1 MNDNDKQAE
10 RRDYEEMVN
19 RATARADEMGRHLN
33 NVGQK
38 EACITMV
45 ILMYGFIRGLT
56 PDVMQALQAIDGLAS
71 DCKRYLMIRAAI
83 HGDVTT
89 KESEPPAQ
97 PN

>member
-10 RRDYEEMVN
+10 RLAYEEMVG
-19 RATARADEMGRHLN
+19 RATARADEMGRNLN
-33 NVGQK
+33 DVGQK

-56 PDVMQALQAIDGLAS
+56 PDVMLALQAIDGLAS
-71 DCKRYLMIRAAI
+71 DCKRYLMIRAAM
-83 HGDVTT
+83 HGEVTQ
-89 KESEPPAQ
+89 KPEPPAQ